1 MNTAIE
7 RNVMYDRI
15 LIAILA
21 AGAVLAPSLLAADDS
36 AAMGS
41 PVIVH
46 GISALQMGQIEEAN
60 YNVTL
65 MPRTIQHIW
74 MTQMLL
80 NVGAEYIAG
89 PHLTLRSGVE
99 GKLWYNTYPRSAIHL
114 ISTYMTA
121 DKNFTFYF
129 DRADGTWSLGSPER
143 VAVQMQLG
151 LFPFKY
157 NPDARNLGEFLFR
170 SGTYPAFLIGEFDYP
185 LARLMG
191 ARVGVSVMEKLTADL
206 LLTNEMD
213 FASFNDFSL
222 SGLAAYSP
230 WKFLTMR
237 AGVCFSHLIS
247 VYDSAIAPRNTNNN
261 YLTDNGDTAYYTF
274 RGTKLMAGIALD
286 PKRIFLGD
294 DCGIFGENDL
304 RLYAE
309 AAILGWKNYPASNA
323 NPYGY
328 DTLLHKLPVLLGMN
342 VPCFKILDELA
353 IEAEWYGSRYPNS
366 FQAVASSGLPIPAP
380 INLNRDSSAYASD
393 DWKWSVYASKSLG
406 KNFKIVGQVARDH
419 LRHLSQFIENVDREE
434 MFSTKNHWYWIVK
447 TQFSF

>member
-1 MNTAIE
+1 MF
-7 RNVMYDRI
+7 DRVFF
-15 LIAILA
+15 AMLA
-21 AGAVLAPSLLAADDS
+21 AGALFAPISYAAGDS
-36 AAMGS
+36 AVTESHA
-41 PVIVH
+41 IFH
-46 GISALQMGQIEEAN
+46 AISALQMGQIQEAN

-65 MPRTIQHIW
+65 MPRTIQPIW

-143 VAVQMQLG
+143 AALQMQLG

-185 LARLMG
+185 LARLLG
-191 ARVGVSVMEKLTADL
+191 ARVGVSVMGKLTADL

-247 VYDSAIAPRNTNNN
+247 VYDSATTPPFASNS

-286 PKRIFLGD
+286 PKRIFLRD
-294 DCGIFGENDL
+294 NAGIFGENDL

-309 AAILGWKNYPASNA
+309 AAILGVKNYPASNA

-328 DTLLHKLPVLLGMN
+328 DTLSRKLPVLLGLN
-342 VPCFKILDELA
+342 VPCFKILDVLA
-353 IEAEWYGSRYPNS
+353 IEAEWYGCRYPNS
-366 FQAVASSGLPIPAP
+366 YQEVASRGFPLPAS
-380 INLNRDSSAYASD
+380 INLNRDSSDYAND

-419 LRHLSQFIENVDREE
+419 LRHLSQFVENVDREE
-434 MFSTKNHWYWIVK
+434 MFSTKGHWYWMTK
-447 TQFSF
+447 AEFRF